1 MAETDM
7 RGHWIAIRPFHAVM
21 VAGSIPMFFGAML
34 TDAAYASTYEI
45 QWNNFSSWLIV
56 GGLVF
61 AGVAL
66 VFAGFD
72 LARDGRRAYHSRLY
86 AAVLLAAWVVGFLN
100 ALMHARDA
108 FASMPTGLV
117 LSIVTAALACI
128 AVWLGFRGSRGG
140 AKP

>member
-1 MAETDM
+1 MAEANM
-7 RGHWIAIRPFHAVM
+7 GGHWIAIRPFHAV
-21 VAGSIPMFFGAML
+21 VVSGSVPMFLGAML
-34 TDAAYASTYEI
+34 TDAAYAKTYEI

-72 LARDGRRAYHSRLY
+72 FARARRSSSDTRWY
-86 AAVLLAAWVVGFLN
+86 AVVLLFAWVAGFLN

-117 LSIVTAALACI
+117 LSTITAALACM
-128 AVWLGFRGSRGG
+128 AVWLGFRGSRVA